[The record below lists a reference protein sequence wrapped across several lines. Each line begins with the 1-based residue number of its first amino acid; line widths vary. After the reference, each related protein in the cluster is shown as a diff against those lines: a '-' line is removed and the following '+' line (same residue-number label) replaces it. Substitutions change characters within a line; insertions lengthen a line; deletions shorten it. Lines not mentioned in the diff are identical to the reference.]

1 MLDPNLIPVQIGEK
15 VGSGFNGEVFTII
28 NDPNKV
34 IKFSMI
40 DNYRYSALEVL
51 SFLKEKND
59 PAYARVYE
67 YNKFIHNN
75 YFILYYIMEKCHQ
88 ITEDESKVFHSIIS
102 HEDRNYKKNFSLEK
116 INNMLIGLSKGLD
129 FDSKQV
135 LNFIKNIWNSSIEHH
150 DITPRNIMK
159 KNNEEFCLVDFDL
172 CNLKG

>member
-1 MLDPNLIPVQIGEK
+1 MKIYEMLDPNLIPVQIGEK

-67 YNKFIHNN
+67 YNKFIH
-75 YFILYYIMEKCHQ
+75 I
-88 ITEDESKVFHSIIS
+88 
-102 HEDRNYKKNFSLEK
+102 
-116 INNMLIGLSKGLD
+116 
-129 FDSKQV
+129 
-135 LNFIKNIWNSSIEHH
+135 
-150 DITPRNIMK
+150 
-159 KNNEEFCLVDFDL
+159 DL
-172 CNLKG
+172 PNR